1 MPRVLEKKERSL
13 GIKLSI
19 RGERCNSPKCASIR
33 KPYRPGQHGKKFR
46 RRMSEFGIQHKEKQ
60 KIKFSYDLSDKQLK
74 KIFQDAAGKGSSSI
88 EAITEALENR
98 LDNIVMRLGFA
109 ESRSVARQLVNHDHI
124 LVNSR
129 RAATGSYRLKA
140 GDTVSIKP
148 RSRHLLLFEELA
160 LKLKGQEVPSWLSL
174 DKENLVGK
182 MEALPRQVELPFDL
196 NLVVDY
202 YSKK

>member
-46 RRMSEFGIQHKEKQ
+46 RRMSEFGIQLKEKQ

-88 EAITEALENR
+88 EVIIEALENR

-109 ESRSVARQLVNHDHI
+109 ESRSVARQLVNHGHI

-129 RAATGSYRLKA
+129 RAATGSYRLHA

-148 RSRHLLLFEELA
+148 RSRHLPLFEELTE
-160 LKLKGQEVPSWLSL
+160 KLKGQEVPSWLSL

-182 MEALPRQVELPFDL
+182 MESLPRQVELPFDL